1 MSIRTSPQRRARADG
16 WTDRK
21 RVTFIV
27 TLVASGSVTFA
38 AASAG
43 PSRKSAYALRDR
55 DSAFAS
61 LWERALEAGKASHRG
76 RVKGDTANPRDTV
89 NMVNLRAPDR
99 SNASAGRDRFFA
111 NLQLRLSSAS
121 SPERIRQGS
130 CQDYKTV
137 RR

>member
-43 PSRKSAYALRDR
+43 LSRKSAYALRNR

-61 LWERALEAGKASHRG
+61 LWERALEAGKASYRG
-76 RVKGDTANPRDTV
+76 RVNGDTANPRDTV
-89 NMVNLRAPDR
+89 NLVNLRTPDR
-99 SNASAGRDRFFA
+99 SAASAGCDLFFA
-111 NLQLRLSSAS
+111 NLQLRLSGAS
-121 SPERIRQGS
+121 SPERIRQAS
-130 CQDYKTV
+130 CQEYKTV